1 MGAVCAAPRPWGCPR
16 GPHGPLLASSHLTHL
31 PPSPAAPVLPRRLI
45 SGMHSSITAHVVN
58 DYLIDEATQ
67 VGLGALVLLCMY

>member
-1 MGAVCAAPRPWGCPR
+1 
-16 GPHGPLLASSHLTHL
+16 
-31 PPSPAAPVLPRRLI
+31 
-45 SGMHSSITAHVVN
+45 MHSSITAHVVN